1 MIGNQANIIIEDD
14 VAEIEKLL
22 EQLEDWSSE
31 LFATD
36 WRDIENSG
44 CISPQ
49 WYEKEKNAASERN
62 YNRLLTIEKLR
73 GKLLCRG

>member
-1 MIGNQANIIIEDD
+1 MTGNQENITIEDD

-31 LFATD
+31 MFATD

-44 CISPQ
+44 CISTQ

-62 YNRLLTIEKLR
+62 YQRYLTIEKLR
-73 GKLLCRG
+73 SRLLCD

>member
-1 MIGNQANIIIEDD
+1 MTGNQENIMIEDD
-14 VAEIEKLL
+14 AVEIEKLL

-31 LFATD
+31 MFATD

-44 CISPQ
+44 CISTQ

-62 YNRLLTIEKLR
+62 YRRHLTIEKLR
-73 GKLLCRG
+73 ARLLCE